1 VPLRNNAG
9 IIEGLVGIG
18 RDVTER
24 KNAEEQ
30 LQNAHAELQK
40 SHDELKSAQFQLIQ
54 AEKMQSIGR
63 LAAGVAHE
71 VKNPLAILRMG
82 VDYFSSNLKSED
94 KDATLI
100 IDDMADAIRRADGII
115 MGLLDFSVPAALD
128 IHPRDLNKI
137 VNESIALVR
146 HETASGNVEVT
157 KNFAAGMPQVWLDDN
172 KVKQV
177 LVNIFTNAVHA
188 MPDGGKLDVRSYD
201 RVLEDNEIDTDLGS
215 RVADRFHAGDRVVVL
230 EIIDSGSGIPD
241 EKLVKIFD
249 PFFTTKPTGKGTG
262 LGLTVTKKI
271 IELHGGTI
279 DLRNRKEGGVMVTI
293 VFKV

>member
-1 VPLRNNAG
+1 
-9 IIEGLVGIG
+9 
-18 RDVTER
+18 
-24 KNAEEQ
+24 
-30 LQNAHAELQK
+30 
-40 SHDELKSAQFQLIQ
+40 
-54 AEKMQSIGR
+54 
-63 LAAGVAHE
+63 
-71 VKNPLAILRMG
+71 
-82 VDYFSSNLKSED
+82 
-94 KDATLI
+94 
-100 IDDMADAIRRADGII
+100 
-115 MGLLDFSVPAALD
+115 
-128 IHPRDLNKI
+128 
-137 VNESIALVR
+137 
-146 HETASGNVEVT
+146 
-157 KNFAAGMPQVWLDDN
+157 
-172 KVKQV
+172 
-177 LVNIFTNAVHA
+177 